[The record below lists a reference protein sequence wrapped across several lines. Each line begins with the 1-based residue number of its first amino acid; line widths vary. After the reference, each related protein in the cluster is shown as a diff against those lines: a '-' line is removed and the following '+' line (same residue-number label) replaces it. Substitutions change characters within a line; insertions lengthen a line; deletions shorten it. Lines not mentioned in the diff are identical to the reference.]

1 MSATILPNEHGPMA
15 PTRRFRAHVA
25 VELAGVAK
33 VRPKIAFQQA
43 DLPTIAQHMFSLMLR
58 NVSSDGFVFTDPVSP
73 NSFSL
78 PGCVIAAPSFPA
90 NTPGVDQ
97 DYVFNW
103 TRDAA
108 ITAMELAAAN
118 LPVRPDGG
126 VQPLIDYVLFAQTC
140 QTNAVPTLSHACF
153 TIGAQSRPSWSEQ
166 NDGPALQTLAILK
179 AFDQLDA
186 PTQVIA
192 KAVIVNNIDFL
203 LGVYQNPTTNL
214 WEEHS
219 GLSFFAPSVQ
229 LSCFQTIQTNTYGIA
244 VPPATD
250 AAITWLK
257 AALVDHWN
265 GAIYESLLPPPSGYD
280 PNIDIVSASVYGAIP
295 YTDTKLLATAGQLR
309 SQWADDNSPE
319 QYPINA
325 ADKNLGIGP
334 LLGRYP
340 GDTYDGDTADNIL
353 GRHPWAL
360 STCNFAELYYGL
372 ANEIA
377 QSQAVPIDQF
387 SETFFSQIGVSG
399 QTPVADVVSSLQNA
413 GDAMLQAVI
422 YHSDNLELSEQFDG
436 VTGYE
441 KSVKNL
447 TWSYAAFLSAVR
459 AKTGSSV
466 KG

>member
-1 MSATILPNEHGPMA
+1 MSATILHHEHGPMA
-15 PTRRFRAHVA
+15 TTRRFRAHA
-25 VELAGVAK
+25 TAQLAGVAK

-58 NVSSDGFVFTDPVSP
+58 NVSSDGFVFTDPVDP

-108 ITAMELAAAN
+108 ITAIEIAAAK
-118 LPVRPDGG
+118 LPVRPGG
-126 VQPLIDYVLFAQTC
+126 SVQPLIDYVVFAEIC
-140 QTNAVPTLSHACF
+140 QTNAVPTMSHACF
-153 TIGAQSRPSWSEQ
+153 TIGGKSRPWSEQ

-192 KAVIVNNIDFL
+192 KGVIVKDIDFL

-219 GLSFFAPSVQ
+219 GLSFFARSVQ
-229 LSCFQTIQTNTYGIA
+229 LRCFQTIQSNIYGIA
-244 VPPATD
+244 VPQATD

-257 AALVDHWN
+257 AALKDHWN
-265 GAIYESLLPPPSGYD
+265 GATYVSLLPPPPGYD

-309 SQWADDNSPE
+309 AQWADDNSPE

-325 ADKNLGIGP
+325 ADKPLGVGP

-340 GDTYDGDTADNIL
+340 GDTYDGDMADHIL

-360 STCNFAELYYGL
+360 CTCNLAELYYGL

-377 QSQAVPIDQF
+377 QSQVVPIDEF
-387 SETFFSQIGVSG
+387 SGTFFSQIGVSH

-436 VTGYE
+436 VSGYE

-459 AKTGSSV
+459 AKTGSSA